1 MNEMGMLQYSYGCEG
16 QKNTTEGEIPLQ
28 NEISAE
34 ELSTSIMKT
43 QLVLENVTWL
53 KEMRTKAE
61 QAGPAKQSVV
71 TNIDGALQFLEGPT
85 VLQVKLEELQS
96 YVTGF
101 RDYVVKS
108 ML

>member
-1 MNEMGMLQYSYGCEG
+1 
-16 QKNTTEGEIPLQ
+16 
-28 NEISAE
+28 
-34 ELSTSIMKT
+34 
-43 QLVLENVTWL
+43 
-53 KEMRTKAE
+53 
-61 QAGPAKQSVV
+61 
-71 TNIDGALQFLEGPT
+71 LQFLEGPT